1 MWRLAFS
8 LSAALVVQAIQL
20 EDGVHDH
27 HNQALVLEGVD
38 AGSHLE
44 VVSKICMH
52 WQSQIHFLNDV
63 GIIIAHVW

>member
-27 HNQALVLEGVD
+27 HNQALVLEGWK
-38 AGSHLE
+38 AS
-44 VVSKICMH
+44 C
-52 WQSQIHFLNDV
+52 
-63 GIIIAHVW
+63 IIISLLTLII